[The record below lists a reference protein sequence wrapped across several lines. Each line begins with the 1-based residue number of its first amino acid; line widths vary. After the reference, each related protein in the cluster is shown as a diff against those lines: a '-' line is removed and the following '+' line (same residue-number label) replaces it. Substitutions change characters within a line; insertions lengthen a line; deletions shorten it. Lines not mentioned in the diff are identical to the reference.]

1 MWLDSLRILFEFNRD
16 STMEPRRLGSYR
28 RAFLKELVNFILAK
42 SLLNELTISLND
54 GSLGSSNDEERSE
67 MRYVV

>member
-1 MWLDSLRILFEFNRD
+1 
-16 STMEPRRLGSYR
+16 MEPRRLGSYR
-28 RAFLKELVNFILAK
+28 RVFLNERMLFILAK

>member
-1 MWLDSLRILFEFNRD
+1 MDSLRILFEFNRD
-16 STMEPRRLGSYR
+16 STIEPRRLGSYR
-28 RAFLKELVNFILAK
+28 RAFLNERMLFILAK

>member
-1 MWLDSLRILFEFNRD
+1 MDSLRILFEFNRD

-28 RAFLKELVNFILAK
+28 RVFLNERMLFILAK
-42 SLLNELTISLND
+42 SLLNKLTISLND